1 MPKHFEALLSQY
13 LKRFYYINH
22 PSFNDKKMRECL
34 DKGNK
39 FEAMLTDFS
48 KPFDC
53 LAHFIDKASYKYIRH
68 VIFKTST
75 HLLNKKVANSQNRQY
90 I

>member
-39 FEAMLTDFS
+39 FEAMLTDIS
-48 KPFDC
+48 KPFVLTKLHTNTLDM
-53 LAHFIDKASYKYIRH
+53 LSLKPLHIYLTKR
-68 VIFKTST
+68 
-75 HLLNKKVANSQNRQY
+75 
-90 I
+90 